1 MAPALLGSG
10 FREGRRQALRMSEE
24 NTEGHYDVQEVEMGE
39 VYTWLRRPRPFVV
52 VSTLQVSER

>member
-1 MAPALLGSG
+1 LGNA
-10 FREGRRQALRMSEE
+10 FRKGRRQALRMSEE